1 MTLTGNT
8 ILITGGG
15 SGIGLALG
23 EAFARRGNHVI
34 TAGRNPEKLK
44 IAESNGL
51 STVRVDMS
59 DPASIQAL
67 AMTVSTEFPRVNVV
81 IHNAAICK
89 PVDFTVQGHEQIRE
103 ETVATNFLGPMRLT
117 DALLPQSLK
126 QEQATIMIVSSGL
139 GFVPS
144 ALYPTYSATK
154 AALHSYSQSLRFQLK
169 HTAVDVIELVPPYVQ
184 TELGGPGQATDPH
197 AMPLGD
203 FVAEVF
209 DILDRNPR
217 VEEILVKRVQAHRFA
232 AESGRDNYNA
242 LFEHYNGR
250 FTFGHVSTDTLS
262 ASS

>member
-1 MTLTGNT
+1 MKLTGNT

-23 EAFARRGNHVI
+23 ETFTQRGNHVI
-34 TAGRNPEKLK
+34 AAGRNAQKLK
-44 IAESNGL
+44 VAERNGL
-51 STVRVDMS
+51 STVQVDMS

-81 IHNAAICK
+81 IHNAAICE

-117 DALLPQSLK
+117 DALLPQLLK
-126 QEQATIMIVSSGL
+126 QEPATIMIVSSGL

-169 HTAVDVIELVPPYVQ
+169 HTAVDIIELVPPYVQ
-184 TELGGPGQATDPH
+184 TELGGPAQATDPH

-217 VEEILVKRVQAHRFA
+217 VEEILVKRVHGHRFA
-232 AESGRDNYNA
+232 AKGGPESYEAFFQHYNA
-242 LFEHYNGR
+242 R
-250 FTFGHVSTDTLS
+250 FTFGSRRNVVGVDS
-262 ASS
+262 